1 MGSGLRLGKRRAV
14 LLALAGAALALLPAA
29 TASHTPNPT
38 AVTIA
43 GSLQSEAGCP
53 GDWDP
58 ACAATHLAFDAA
70 DDVWQGTFSLP
81 AGSYEYKAAL
91 NDAWTEN
98 YGLHAQQDGANI
110 PLALPA
116 PASVK
121 FYYDHKSHWVTDNKS
136 SVIAVAPGS
145 FQSELGCPGDWDPGC
160 LRSWLQDPDGNG
172 IYAFQTSALPQGSYE
187 TKVAIN
193 EGWDENYGQG
203 GVPGGANIPFTV
215 PVDNATVT
223 FTYDATSHILT
234 VVAQIPPGAPDGP
247 GALSHFGL
255 ARKDC
260 LGTARNTNSKV
271 WYTIANGV
279 LSDVYYPTIDNTN
292 VETLQYVVTD
302 GSTFTDLQTR
312 DMTYTVEAQRDAG
325 GMACTVTATATS
337 GKYRI
342 ETDYVTDPGR
352 NTVLMHVKFRPSI
365 GGLRLY
371 VRFDPTVNGNGGGG
385 TGNGGA
391 DRATIDD
398 STGDPVL
405 VSFDPVTATNAANRD
420 YAQPV
425 YAALDGPFSEASS
438 GFVGAASDG
447 LVQLDASHALTTTY
461 DEAVGGNIVQTAR
474 VELKGDGSGGGK
486 AILALGFG
494 ASQDVAVATAEASL
508 TTGFARAQAAYADGW
523 RQYDRSLTKP
533 RTERLPGLARADQ
546 KRLEDEYY
554 LSANVIKASED
565 KTFPGA
571 IVASLASPWGQA
583 VSAGD
588 PANTYFGS
596 YREVFARD
604 LYESWTGLVAAG
616 DLATARDATLFL
628 FERQQLPDGSMP
640 RNSLVNGKVAPDS
653 FGTQLDE
660 TAYPILMAYQ
670 LGLTDPP
677 LYADHIKPAANFVAS
692 RGPAFGVERWEEQSG
707 FSPSTIAA
715 EIAGLVAAAEL
726 ARANGDTASAAIWL
740 GVADSW
746 QRQVKDWTVTTSGPH
761 ASRYFIRLSK
771 TGDPN
776 AAISYN
782 VGNGG
787 PTLDQREVIDAG
799 FLELARLGE
808 LPVGDP
814 DIARSLQVVDAT
826 IKSTTARGPGW
837 HRYNGDGY
845 GDRASDGRPWAP
857 SGQGTGHLWPA
868 LSAERG
874 EHEQASGNATG
885 AASLLLGMS
894 RFASGVGLIP
904 EQNWE
909 LPDLPPSPYGTDPT
923 LASIGFENGGAAGSA
938 SPLTWSAASFVRLAG
953 NLAAG
958 RNVVLPAATHSRY
971 VARTQGQTSLTV
983 TSPADNSSVSA
994 SPVTVTGTTAPGN
1007 TVYVSATNTDAGSA
1021 TTVASTTAPTGSFSI
1036 DVAVTG
1042 GTNVLNIVAVSPS
1055 GATAQ
1060 AKRTVLF
1067 DFVPG
1072 TLLLDMADPNGDDN
1086 GPGNYAYPTS
1096 PNFHPG
1102 AFDIQRFQVYDSGA
1116 EVTFRLQTRDLSET
1130 FGSPLGA
1137 QLVDVYVRVPGAS
1150 TTSTAAAHPLRN
1162 FTIAP
1167 TFAWSRLIQ
1176 VQGFGQRY
1184 VDASGTTLGTATV
1197 SANPISR
1204 FITFSVPKAS
1214 LGTPAPG
1221 WGFTVVLTGQDGFS
1235 PDQARGFAPT
1245 PQDFQFGV
1253 CATASADPHCTFNPA
1268 LVPKALDV
1276 ITAPGVQ
1283 QSTMLDY
1290 TLGPVVLT
1298 GVALP

>member
-1 MGSGLRLGKRRAV
+1 M
-14 LLALAGAALALLPAA
+14 LALAGAALVLLPVA
-29 TASHTPNPT
+29 TASHTPNPSS
-38 AVTIA
+38 VTVA
-43 GSLQSEAGCP
+43 GSLQSELGCP
-53 GDWDP
+53 GDWQAD
-58 ACAATHLAFDAA
+58 CAATHLTYDSG
-70 DDVWQGTFSLP
+70 DDVWQGTFSVP
-81 AGSYEYKAAL
+81 SGSFEYKAPL
-91 NDAWTEN
+91 NDSWTEN
-98 YGLHAQQDGANI
+98 YGFHAQLDGANV
-110 PLALPA
+110 PLNVPSA
-116 PASVK
+116 ASVK
-121 FYYDHKSHWVTDNKS
+121 FYYDHKSHWITDNKG
-136 SVIAVAPGS
+136 SVIAVVPGS

-160 LRSWLQDPDGNG
+160 LRSWLQDTDGNG
-172 IYAFQTSALPQGSYE
+172 IYSFETSALPQGSYE
-187 TKVAIN
+187 GKVAIN

-203 GVPGGANIPFTV
+203 GVPGGANLSFNV
-215 PVDNATVT
+215 PVDNAKVT
-223 FTYDATSHILT
+223 FTYDATSHVLT
-234 VVAQIPPGAPDGP
+234 IVVENPQGAPDGP

-260 LGTARNTNSKV
+260 LGTARNTTSKV

-312 DMTYTVEAQRDAG
+312 DMTYEVEPVHDSG
-325 GMACTVTATATS
+325 GMACKVTASAKD

-342 ETDYVTDPGR
+342 ETRYITDPDR
-352 NTVLMHVKFRPSI
+352 NTVLMRVEFKPKHA
-365 GGLRLY
+365 GYRLY

-385 TGNGGA
+385 AGNGGA

-398 STGDPVL
+398 STGHPVL
-405 VSFDPVTATNAANRD
+405 VSLDPVTATNAANRD
-420 YAQPV
+420 YAQAV
-425 YAALDGPFSEASS
+425 YAALDGPFSDASS
-438 GFVGAASDG
+438 GFAGAASDG
-447 LVQLDASHALTTTY
+447 LVQLDAAHTLTKTY
-461 DEAVGGNIVQTAR
+461 VDAIGGNVVQTAR
-474 VELKGDGSGGGK
+474 VDLKRDGS
-486 AILALGFG
+486 AVLALGFG
-494 ASQDVAVATAEASL
+494 ATQEEAVGTAEGSLDAGFHAALAPYTRGWKQYDNSL
-508 TTGFARAQAAYADGW
+508 TR
-523 RQYDRSLTKP
+523 P
-533 RTERLPGLARADQ
+533 RTEKLRGLKSADR

-616 DLATARDATLFL
+616 DLSTARAATLFL

-670 LGLTDPP
+670 LGLTDAA
-677 LYADHIKPAANFVAS
+677 LYADHIKPAANFVAAH
-692 RGPAFGVERWEEQSG
+692 GAAFGVERWEEQSG

-726 ARANGDTASAAIWL
+726 ARANGDAASAAVWL
-740 GVADSW
+740 GVADAW
-746 QRQVKDWTVTTSGPH
+746 QRQVKDWTVTTSGPL
-761 ASRYFIRLSK
+761 AARYFIRLSK

-787 PTLDQREVIDAG
+787 PTLDQRAIVDAG
-799 FLELARLGE
+799 FLELVRLGE
-808 LPVGDP
+808 LPADDP
-814 DIARSLQVVDAT
+814 DIVRSLAVVDAT
-826 IKSTTARGPGW
+826 IKSTTATGQGW

-845 GDRASDGRPWAP
+845 GDRAGDGRPWAP

-868 LSAERG
+868 LAAERG
-874 EHEQASGNATG
+874 EQEHASGDAGT
-885 AASLLLGMS
+885 AASLLLAMS
-894 RFASGVGLIP
+894 RSASGVGLIP

-909 LPDLPPSPYGTDPT
+909 LPDLAPSPYGTDPT
-923 LASIGFENGGAAGSA
+923 VASIGFVNGEAAGSA
-938 SPLTWSAASFVRLAG
+938 SPLTWSAASFVRLAAV
-953 NLAAG
+953 LAAD

-971 VARTQGQTSLTV
+971 VAHSQGETTLTV
-983 TSPADNSSVSA
+983 TSPADNSSVGG

-1007 TVYVSATNTDAGSA
+1007 AVYVAATNTDANSA
-1021 TTVASTTAPTGSFSI
+1021 TTVASATAAPDGSFSI
-1036 DVAVTG
+1036 DVPVTG
-1042 GTNVLNIVAVSPS
+1042 GTSVLNVVAVSPS
-1055 GATAQ
+1055 GATAH
-1060 AKRTVLF
+1060 ARRTVFF

-1072 TLLLDMADPNGDDN
+1072 TLLLDVTDPDGDDN
-1086 GPGNYAYPTS
+1086 GPGNFAYPTS
-1096 PNFHPG
+1096 DAFHPG
-1102 AFDIQRFQVYDSGA
+1102 AFDIQAFRVYDSGA
-1116 EVTFRLQTRDLSET
+1116 DITFRLKTRDLSET

-1137 QLVDVYVRVPGAS
+1137 QLVDVYVHVPGAP
-1150 TTSTAAAHPLRN
+1150 TTSTASAHPLRN
-1162 FTIAP
+1162 FSIAP
-1167 TFAWSRLIQ
+1167 AFAWSRLIQ

-1184 VDASGTTLGTATV
+1184 VDASGSTLGTV
-1197 SANPISR
+1197 SITANPISR

-1214 LGTPAPG
+1214 LGTPGAG
-1221 WGFTVVLTGQDGFS
+1221 WGFTVVLAGQDGFS

-1245 PQDFQFGV
+1245 PQPFQFGV
-1253 CATASADPHCTFNPA
+1253 CEAASADPHCTFDPG
-1268 LVPKALDV
+1268 LVPKTIDV
-1276 ITAPGVQ
+1276 ITASGVQ

-1298 GVALP
+1298 GVTLP